1 MTFEFA
7 KSLQKFN
14 TFGFDVTAEK
24 VLIAKDESSLLNA
37 LKGLP
42 EPRHWQILGGG
53 SNVVLVK
60 DLPNLTILMKIAG
73 KAMVSET
80 ETTWHIEVGAGENW
94 HNFVKWAISEG
105 FAGLENLAL
114 IPGTCG
120 AAPIQNIGAYGA
132 EVAQFIDEVR
142 VLDTHKLDSSDPW
155 LTLNKEAC
163 QFAYRDSIFKH
174 TANRY
179 IVTKVRFAIPKH
191 WQANLNYAELAKEL
205 STINEPNASQ
215 IFNAVCAIRER
226 KLPNPEQIGNAGS
239 FFHNTVVSS
248 ETYLQ
253 LKERFPNIVAHPYHA
268 NFKLA
273 AGWLIDQCGFKGFTH
288 KHVGVYEK
296 QALVLVNHGNGNGTE
311 LLELAELIK
320 AKVKETYGVH
330 LTQEPIILP

>member
-1 MTFEFA
+1 MSFEFA

-14 TFGFDVTAEK
+14 TFGFNVVAEK
-24 VLIAKDESSLLNA
+24 VLIANDESSLLNA

-73 KAMVSET
+73 KAMASET
-80 ETTWHIEVGAGENW
+80 ASAWHIEVGAGENW
-94 HNFVKWAISEG
+94 HDFVKWTISEG

-155 LTLNKEAC
+155 LTLDKKAC
-163 QFAYRDSIFKH
+163 QFAYRDSFFKH

-179 IVTKVRFAIPKH
+179 IVTKVRFAIPKR
-191 WQANLNYAELAKEL
+191 WQANLSYAELAKEL
-205 STINEPNASQ
+205 SAINQPNALQ
-215 IFNAVCAIRER
+215 IFDAVCAIRER

-239 FFHNTVVSS
+239 FFHNPVVSS

-253 LKERFPNIVAHPYHA
+253 LKERFPNIVAHPYGA

-296 QALVLVNHGNGNGTE
+296 QALVLVNRGNGNGTE

-320 AKVKETYGVH
+320 AKVKETYGVD